1 MPENDQEN
9 PVIVESPEPILEP
22 RQEVSFVDLILIL
35 LRRKSFILKVSIG
48 TGVLGLLIAMV
59 LPIRYTGEAL
69 MVPPQQT
76 QSLATALSSQIASLG
91 ALGSL
96 ASGSLG
102 LKNQADMYVSMLK
115 SRTVEDA
122 IIQRFD
128 LMKLYDVKRMSDAR
142 KKLESRT
149 TITVGTK
156 DGLIRIRVEDHDAKR
171 AADIANAYVDEFK
184 RLNASL
190 AIGEAAQ
197 RRAFFQEQLVSAKDN
212 LADAEE
218 ALKQTEQTTGLIQ
231 VDSQARALVQAAATI
246 RGEIAAKTVQLQT
259 MSSFATSENPQLQL
273 IRHQLDALQAQLKQL
288 GGSEKGT
295 DSDLVALHG
304 KIPQVGLDYLRKLRD
319 VKYYETI
326 FELLSKQFEIAKLDE
341 ARQGSV
347 QVVDVATVPDRKSF
361 PKRLLIA
368 ILCFFVGGIVAI
380 SWVLF
385 SDSLT
390 RLAPED
396 QAKMAEMRTLVWKR
410 GSER

>member
-1 MPENDQEN
+1 M
-9 PVIVESPEPILEP
+9 
-22 RQEVSFVDLILIL
+22 
-35 LRRKSFILKVSIG
+35 
-48 TGVLGLLIAMV
+48 
-59 LPIRYTGEAL
+59 
-69 MVPPQQT
+69 
-76 QSLATALSSQIASLG
+76 
-91 ALGSL
+91 
-96 ASGSLG
+96 
-102 LKNQADMYVSMLK
+102 
-115 SRTVEDA
+115 
-122 IIQRFD
+122 
-128 LMKLYDVKRMSDAR
+128 
-142 KKLESRT
+142 
-149 TITVGTK
+149 
-156 DGLIRIRVEDHDAKR
+156 
-171 AADIANAYVDEFK
+171 
-184 RLNASL
+184 
-190 AIGEAAQ
+190 
-197 RRAFFQEQLVSAKDN
+197 
-212 LADAEE
+212 
-218 ALKQTEQTTGLIQ
+218 Q
-231 VDSQARALVQAAATI
+231 VDSKARALVQAAATI

-390 RLAPED
+390 RLAP
-396 QAKMAEMRTLVWKR
+396 
-410 GSER
+410 